1 MNEQTLFFHFLVP
14 TPSQTRYRE
23 YSANRRRAE
32 GLSIFAISY
41 AFMLGGSSPA
51 GDKSIGIC

>member
-1 MNEQTLFFHFLVP
+1 MNEKALFFYFLVP

-23 YSANRRRAE
+23 YSANPRRAE

-41 AFMLGGSSPA
+41 AFFWGFRCL
-51 GDKSIGIC
+51 